1 MPKTKASAKS
11 KPSGKSTPSQAHT
24 ATKHQSAPKRIG
36 TARSFLERFN
46 TNIAI
51 GSLFAEL
58 VGTFGL
64 TALVLSTNGNP
75 VVAAVAVMIF
85 VIVFGKLSGAHINPA
100 VTIALL
106 TVRRISALRGAGYI
120 VAQLI
125 GSMLALI
132 VIAQFASAAPPV
144 VNPETDQLITRS
156 VFEVPALVGTWTPFF
171 AEMLGSL
178 ILGLGIAA
186 VTFVKREGLESGF
199 AVGGALMLG
208 LFLAMQGS
216 AAVLNPAVA
225 LGLDAF
231 TSDLWTYSVYAF
243 APVIGVTAGVM
254 LFRLLQLDVKEET
267 KSA

>member
-1 MPKTKASAKS
+1 MSKTKASAKTKSSGASSPSTTKKHLLPS
-11 KPSGKSTPSQAHT
+11 KKVASSLP
-24 ATKHQSAPKRIG
+24 
-36 TARSFLERFN
+36 FLERFN

-58 VGTFGL
+58 LGTFGL

-75 VVAAVAVMIF
+75 VVAAVSVLVFVVIF
-85 VIVFGKLSGAHINPA
+85 GRLSGAHINPA
-100 VTIALL
+100 VTVALL
-106 TVRRISALRGAGYI
+106 TVRRVSTRRAAGYI
-120 VAQLI
+120 VAQLL

-144 VNPETDQLITRS
+144 INPETNQLITRS
-156 VFEVPALVGTWTPFF
+156 VFEVPALIGTWAPFF

-178 ILGLGIAA
+178 ILGFGVAA
-186 VTFVKREGLESGF
+186 VTFVKREGLETGF

-216 AAVLNPAVA
+216 AGVLNPAVA

-231 TSDLWTYSVYAF
+231 TSNLWTYSVYAL
-243 APVIGVTAGVM
+243 APVIGVTAGVT
-254 LFRLLQLDVKEET
+254 LFRLLQLDIKEET
-267 KSA
+267 KAS